1 VSSSKRPRNEDSND
15 DFEEEEDI
23 IVNEDETLDWGKLIS
38 KANTKTPVWDNF
50 LVYEKM
56 RNYAKCQIMGCKFS
70 VIKIAKNQK
79 DNISTSKLSLHMK
92 RHHSKIVRNSLQDD
106 SESRLL
112 NELKEYNGS
121 SLTNLSSNK
130 GKITSHFMLKATDSG
145 FPQAYAEWVV
155 DTYQPLDTCTR
166 NSFRLMCKSLNS
178 RADVTLGKDR
188 VMDILMRMEADVQ
201 ATLKIMVKDIH
212 SIAIT
217 CDGWTS
223 KANESYTAVTGMAG

>member
-1 VSSSKRPRNEDSND
+1 
-15 DFEEEEDI
+15 
-23 IVNEDETLDWGKLIS
+23 
-38 KANTKTPVWDNF
+38 
-50 LVYEKM
+50 M
-56 RNYAKCQIMGCKFS
+56 
-70 VIKIAKNQK
+70 
-79 DNISTSKLSLHMK
+79 
-92 RHHSKIVRNSLQDD
+92 
-106 SESRLL
+106 
-112 NELKEYNGS
+112 
-121 SLTNLSSNK
+121 
-130 GKITSHFMLKATDSG
+130 
-145 FPQAYAEWVV
+145 

-223 KANESYTAVTGMAG
+223 KANESYTAVTGHYIDSRMWTLEKIIFGCFSKEGKSTASDYVREIKVKISFGICYIINYYIRIIM